1 MSVIL
6 VCILCLINLFLWF
19 LFFKKF
25 NKLFSTDD
33 IIESTKSELNK
44 MILDVNRNAERN
56 ITLIESRINDL
67 KSVIAEADDRLSMV
81 KSKQQKQKMES
92 AYTGKID
99 SVLHNGS
106 PVSNRAAQ
114 AYKKNSNFINPDSS
128 YEVNSE
134 VPENGGQKSLFES
147 EKKRLEPPSAAV
159 SEDGSSYTDVPLL
172 KTNVYMADNPIVI
185 KKSFN
190 EEVRDRYQKGQTI
203 EEIAAA
209 LSRSVTE
216 VQFVLDLNE

>member
-67 KSVIAEADDRLSMV
+67 KSVIAEVDDRLSMV

-92 AYTGKID
+92 AYKKLNIKFLNYDFLFEILLTHELFHHIEAVELGRISDKLEKVDAFKFMHIKKKFPIIKTSDIGANIFTKDMLNLSFHPKVLNYLYLLGTGYTDEENIINYFNE
-99 SVLHNGS
+99 L
-106 PVSNRAAQ
+106 NR
-114 AYKKNSNFINPDSS
+114 NFI
-128 YEVNSE
+128 
-134 VPENGGQKSLFES
+134 
-147 EKKRLEPPSAAV
+147 
-159 SEDGSSYTDVPLL
+159 DG
-172 KTNVYMADNPIVI
+172 N
-185 KKSFN
+185 
-190 EEVRDRYQKGQTI
+190 
-203 EEIAAA
+203 
-209 LSRSVTE
+209 
-216 VQFVLDLNE
+216 